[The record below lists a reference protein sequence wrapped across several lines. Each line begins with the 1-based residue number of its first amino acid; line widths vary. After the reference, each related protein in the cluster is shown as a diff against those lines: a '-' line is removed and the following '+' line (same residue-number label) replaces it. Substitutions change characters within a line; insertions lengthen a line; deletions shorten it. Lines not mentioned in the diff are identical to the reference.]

1 MVKPVD
7 KRSVSISICRLKADD
22 KSKTDS
28 VKNSCQRSSKL
39 TKIVDLVLSKE
50 KKHRSTSPSKSRH
63 LLRPRKHFN
72 EVEARELSKEELARL
87 SYLTTGVALQKISS
101 SHVPLVSTPVRSVSV
116 RVEEDVQLTIN
127 RHWYRRESKI
137 KRKKNWI
144 YERRWPGGLPPLFP
158 IIPSP
163 IVVPR
168 ESRTAEFLNKTERL
182 AHTPAYEIDKC
193 YLF

>member
-7 KRSVSISICRLKADD
+7 KRAVSISICRLTTDD

-28 VKNSCQRSSKL
+28 VKNTSQHSSKL
-39 TKIVDLVLSKE
+39 SKIVDLVLSKE
-50 KKHRSTSPSKSRH
+50 NKHLSTSPSKSRH
-63 LLRPRKHFN
+63 LSRPHKHFN
-72 EVEARELSKEELARL
+72 DVESRELSKEELEKL

-101 SHVPLVSTPVRSVSV
+101 SHVPLVTTPVRSVSV
-116 RVEEDVQLTIN
+116 RVKEDVQLTIN
-127 RHWYRRESKI
+127 RHWCRRENKI

-168 ESRTAEFLNKTERL
+168 ESRTADFLSKTERL

-193 YLF
+193 YL